1 MMRVVRP
8 VSVLLLALLGCS
20 SSTPPPASDAS
31 VDGAL
36 DGDAGTDAGRMAPD
50 ADPPSGTVQFAAATC
65 FPAAHQLDRVV
76 PGDIDHDG
84 RVDVLLE
91 YRGALLGP
99 SAPSGYGYARNTSAA
114 GEVRF
119 DARVDHLSM
128 DAAPLL
134 AASASQVVDLDG
146 DGLPELVRNDRWWR
160 NEQGAAGPLTDATFH
175 GPGQLF
181 VSGIGFVSPEPATL
195 AVVDFDRDGLLD
207 LASAQTP
214 MGCNV
219 LVYPNQGSVRAP
231 VFGVQQ
237 ILRVYVRGLT
247 RCTSLALGDLDRDG
261 RPDLVATSDNADRGS
276 GEQGFAALRNEAAP
290 GRLSGSSFGAPVRWT
305 TTAPGTRQ
313 ATTNARLADFNGDG
327 RLDLFYTLASPDAPD
342 ARGAL
347 RLNTG
352 APGFTA
358 ATFGDAIDLPGSFGD
373 GPAIAVV
380 DLDGDGAPD
389 LASAVDDRVVTLQN
403 LTPRGGALTAASFAR
418 RTLVLELASRAPAFA
433 DVDGDGRADVVFTRD
448 GSFCVRRNTTP

>member
-1 MMRVVRP
+1 M
-8 VSVLLLALLGCS
+8 
-20 SSTPPPASDAS
+20 
-31 VDGAL
+31 
-36 DGDAGTDAGRMAPD
+36 
-50 ADPPSGTVQFAAATC
+50 
-65 FPAAHQLDRVV
+65 
-76 PGDIDHDG
+76 
-84 RVDVLLE
+84 
-91 YRGALLGP
+91 
-99 SAPSGYGYARNTSAA
+99 
-114 GEVRF
+114 
-119 DARVDHLSM
+119 
-128 DAAPLL
+128 
-134 AASASQVVDLDG
+134 
-146 DGLPELVRNDRWWR
+146 
-160 NEQGAAGPLTDATFH
+160 
-175 GPGQLF
+175 
-181 VSGIGFVSPEPATL
+181 
-195 AVVDFDRDGLLD
+195 
-207 LASAQTP
+207 
-214 MGCNV
+214 
-219 LVYPNQGSVRAP
+219 
-231 VFGVQQ
+231 
-237 ILRVYVRGLT
+237 
-247 RCTSLALGDLDRDG
+247 
-261 RPDLVATSDNADRGS
+261 
-276 GEQGFAALRNEAAP
+276 
-290 GRLSGSSFGAPVRWT
+290 RWT